1 LNPEHTTRRGG
12 ERKGRR
18 REGRGRE
25 GEGEEG
31 RERRECPPPTAT
43 PGSALEFVVVIALKT
58 YAFEFRCNKRNITAT
73 IRRSR

>member
-18 REGRGRE
+18 REGKGRE

-31 RERRECPPPTAT
+31 RERRECPPN
-43 PGSALEFVVVIALKT
+43 GNSW
-58 YAFEFRCNKRNITAT
+58 
-73 IRRSR
+73 IRP